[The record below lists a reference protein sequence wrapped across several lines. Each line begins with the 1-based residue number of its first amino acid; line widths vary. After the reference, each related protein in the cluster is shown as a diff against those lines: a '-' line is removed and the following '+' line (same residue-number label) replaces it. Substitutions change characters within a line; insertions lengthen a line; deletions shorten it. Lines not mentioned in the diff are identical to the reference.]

1 MGKPSTSV
9 WATLQK
15 KRWPLMI
22 LLVLSVS
29 TVGMILVRSTFDS
42 CTVSGKRCGQLVVEK
57 EDSSDVKIQSVSGS
71 MNPLSF
77 MKSKLVLLVSHELS
91 LSGDVS
97 RSCFLWFLRCFQTEV
112 MISCHFRWSSAFNG
126 IGVFVE
132 RS

>member
-29 TVGMILVRSTFDS
+29 TLGMILVRSTFDS
-42 CTVSGKRCGQLVVEK
+42 CSVSGKRCGREK
-57 EDSSDVKIQSVSGS
+57 EDNNSDVKIQSVSGS
-71 MNPLSF
+71 LNPLGF

-91 LSGDVS
+91 LSGDV
-97 RSCFLWFLRCFQTEV
+97 L
-112 MISCHFRWSSAFNG
+112 
-126 IGVFVE
+126 
-132 RS
+132 